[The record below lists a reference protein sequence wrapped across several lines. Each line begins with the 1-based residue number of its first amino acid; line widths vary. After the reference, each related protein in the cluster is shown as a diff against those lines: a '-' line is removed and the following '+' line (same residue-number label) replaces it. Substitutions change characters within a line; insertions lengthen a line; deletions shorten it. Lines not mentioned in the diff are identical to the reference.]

1 MNLDV
6 LQQKLIAAARA
17 NPPGDAVPYAFERR
31 IMARLADLPV
41 EDAIGQWGRA
51 LWRAAAACLAVST
64 LIAAV
69 FLTSFSGRANSPD
82 GDFESTVVAA
92 AAQLSDSW

>member
-1 MNLDV
+1 MNLDA

-17 NPPGDAVPYAFERR
+17 NPPGDTVPYAFERR

-41 EDAIGQWGRA
+41 EDAVGQWGQA
-51 LWRAAAACLAVST
+51 LWRAAAACLAVSAV
-64 LIAAV
+64 IAAV
-69 FLTSFSGRANSPD
+69 VFTSFSGRANLPD
-82 GDFESTVVAA
+82 TDFESTVVAA